1 MKTFAVFA
9 RNFTILVCM
18 LLVALPYTGCQ
29 EKSDANSIAQE
40 SSKKPIVSDDG
51 KTIRF
56 PSETVGLQQIQT
68 TEAREGTALVSVI
81 APARVVATIS
91 PAATLSRNIM
101 LFESPDVTTLYSLYR
116 QSSSNVDLTAKNLIH
131 VKEMYNNQ
139 GATARDLNQAETDAA
154 NARASMGEMEGRLRA
169 YGFNPSELE
178 SVTTQTAW
186 LMSDVPETELHK
198 VQKGENVEIVF
209 SSFPDKKLVGK
220 AAAIGD
226 IVDPVTRTV
235 KVRVTLRNPNGRLL
249 PGMFA
254 RVDFSYPQHGVILLP
269 LNAIVT
275 VDANDYAFVQSAEGE
290 FTRRKVTISNANEL
304 NAVVLNGISEGEKV
318 VTSGTML
325 LKGLS
330 FGY

>member
-1 MKTFAVFA
+1 MNTIAALV
-9 RNFTILVCM
+9 RNLV
-18 LLVALPYTGCQ
+18 LLAGMFLMVLLNAGCQ
-29 EKSDANSIAQE
+29 EKSDANSIAQK

-56 PSETVGLQQIQT
+56 PFKTAGVQQIQT

-91 PAATLSRNIM
+91 PAVSLSRNIM
-101 LFESPDVTTLYSLYR
+101 LFESPDITTLYSQYR
-116 QSSSNVDLTAKNLIH
+116 QSSSNVDLTSKNLVH

-154 NARASMGEMEGRLRA
+154 NARASMGEMEGKLRA
-169 YGFNPSELE
+169 FGFNPVELE
-178 SVTTQTAW
+178 SVNAQTAW

-198 VQKGENVEIVF
+198 VQKGEDVEIVF
-209 SSFPDKKLVGK
+209 SSFPDKKFIGK

-235 KVRVTLRNPNGRLL
+235 KVRLTLQNPNGRLL

-254 RVDFSYPQHGVILLP
+254 RVDFSYPQRGVILLP

-275 VDANDYAFVQSAEGE
+275 VDANDYAFIQTADGE

-304 NAVVLNGISEGEKV
+304 NAVVLQGISAGEKV

>member
-1 MKTFAVFA
+1 MKTLASYIK
-9 RNFTILVCM
+9 NFFPFFSVLFIT
-18 LLVALPYTGCQ
+18 LLNTGCQ
-29 EKSDANSIAQE
+29 EKNDASSIAQE
-40 SSKKPIVSDDG
+40 SARKPVVSDDG
-51 KTIRF
+51 RTIRF
-56 PSETVGLQQIQT
+56 PYETAGLQQIQT
-68 TEAREGTALVSVI
+68 TEAKEGTALVSVI

-91 PAATLSRNIM
+91 PAATSSRNIM
-101 LFESPDVTTLYSLYR
+101 LFESPDVTTLYSQYR
-116 QSSSNVDLTAKNLIH
+116 QSSSNVELTSKNLVH

-154 NARASMGEMEGRLRA
+154 NARATMGEMEGRLRA
-169 YGFNPSELE
+169 FGFNPAELE
-178 SVTTQTAW
+178 SVATQTAW

-198 VQKGENVEIVF
+198 VQRGENVEIVF
-209 SSFPDKKLVGK
+209 SSFPDKKLIGK

-235 KVRVTLRNPNGRLL
+235 KVRVTLQNPNGRFL

-254 RVDFSYPQHGVILLP
+254 RVDFSYPQRDVILLP

-275 VDANDYAFVQSAEGE
+275 VDANDYAFVQTSGGE
-290 FTRRKVTISNANEL
+290 FSRRKVTISNANDL
-304 NAVVLNGISEGEKV
+304 SAVVLNGISEGEKV

>member
-1 MKTFAVFA
+1 MKTIALLTG
-9 RNFTILVCM
+9 NFIFSAGILFVT
-18 LLVALPYTGCQ
+18 LPNTGCQ

-40 SSKKPIVSDDG
+40 SSKKPVVSEDG

-56 PSETVGLQQIQT
+56 PSETAGLQQIQT

-91 PAATLSRNIM
+91 PAASSSRNIM
-101 LFESPDVTTLYSLYR
+101 LFESPDATTLFSQYR
-116 QSSSNVDLTAKNLIH
+116 QSSSNVELTSKNLIH

-169 YGFNPSELE
+169 FGFNPAELE
-178 SVTTQTAW
+178 SVATQTAW

-198 VQKGENVEIVF
+198 VQRGENVEIVF
-209 SSFPDKKLVGK
+209 SSFPDKKLIGT

-235 KVRVTLRNPNGRLL
+235 KVRVTLQNPAGRFL

-254 RVDFSYPQHGVILLP
+254 RVDFSYPEHNVILLP

-275 VDANDYAFVQSAEGE
+275 VDANDYAFVKTAEGE
-290 FTRRKVTISNANEL
+290 FTRRKVTISNANEVS
-304 NAVVLNGISEGEKV
+304 AVVLNGISQGEKV
-318 VTSGTML
+318 VTNGTML